1 LVDNS
6 SDLLYNRHILR
17 SEDDYSRHTQNTYFI
32 HSARPNPC
40 GNGRRLARPG
50 PEFTSC
56 KFIGITNGGQ
66 FCYTAVFQV
75 KGGTDSTKV
84 FLDYNHTMDRV
95 FTDYQLTDWA

>member
-1 LVDNS
+1 MVEHTMITADTLEVLTS
-6 SDLLYNRHILR
+6 
-17 SEDDYSRHTQNTYFI
+17 YSPQYLTKAAQ
-32 HSARPNPC
+32 
-40 GNGRRLARPG
+40 LAGYKG
-50 PEFTSC
+50 PDFTSC

-95 FTDYQLTDWA
+95 FADYQLTELS